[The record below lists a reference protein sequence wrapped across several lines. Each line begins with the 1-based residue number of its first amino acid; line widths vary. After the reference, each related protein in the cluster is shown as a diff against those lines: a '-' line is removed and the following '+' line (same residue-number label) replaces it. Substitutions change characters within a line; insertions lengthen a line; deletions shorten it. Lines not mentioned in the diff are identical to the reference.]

1 MKISE
6 EANEEVNR
14 MCEEMAGDTYCDN
27 NRLDEFGKD
36 DARGSKANEAS
47 KPKEYSVYKYSK
59 EIPLA
64 EQIILGHESVFLQII
79 DDKPIISRLLDLSK
93 EQNII
98 LKPYQHGISGV
109 ASPIIPIKFR
119 DMAEVEYF
127 IKQAKKETIESI
139 YFKHKS
145 LWKNFVVTK
154 DQNTVIFLAVDS
166 VYSHFQDLF
175 ETTHYDLIYGPPGSG
190 KGAILITFS
199 LLGYRVVLAADLN
212 GANLLDLYGS
222 AEICQIT
229 IAEDEL
235 DDIHRDP
242 DKHKIYKIGYDFT
255 GTTQRTLDGNTSNR
269 NNRLY
274 SVYGF
279 KIGAAENQIESR
291 VLAGFNDRGFQ
302 FHSIKGN
309 PRYSIKKALKEM
321 MKPAE
326 KQLPKYR
333 KIISQLEYIR
343 KLTFIFR
350 MIHYDDMIEE
360 VEANIDGRALE
371 LTGPQIRLFSSRK
384 LSSSSIDQENT
395 LLGKEILPA
404 LSEFLRQKGELTKKT
419 LDGIVYDAI
428 VDLISCT
435 EPREQAVDIVTG
447 KKRTLY
453 TISNSDICDRVKELV
468 GGLPSQNLA
477 EQAFYSVE
485 YGKITYKRILK
496 LCRDRLMAEADS
508 IGSGNEKIRALTFD
522 METAQKVGKSFE
534 VVNKIEILTNKSV
547 EEEFDTDDDE
557 QQDREIWKEW
567 ETGFTDAKDKSGTM
581 GRNYPSSE
589 HMKSNDGIKQL
600 VNNNASVYNYENSLV
615 TTHIV
620 QDNVS
625 QSTSSTSISETSI
638 FMNENNFENTICPQI
653 DPKIVPSFQISEPQ
667 EQSSFEHKCP
677 YCNIIGHNTT
687 FSNTDLLERHV
698 IQRHPGWAAYPGQP
712 DTW

>member
-6 EANEEVNR
+6 GANEEVNR

-36 DARGSKANEAS
+36 DARGSKASDAG

-79 DDKPIISRLLDLSK
+79 DDKPVISRQLDLSK

-119 DMAEVEYF
+119 DTAEIEYF

-139 YFKHKS
+139 YLKHKS
-145 LWKNFVVTK
+145 LWMNFVVAK
-154 DQNTVIFLAVDS
+154 DQNTIIFLAVDS

-175 ETTHYDLIYGPPGSG
+175 ETTHYDLIFGPPGSG

-222 AEICQIT
+222 TEICQIT

-279 KIGAAENQIESR
+279 KVGAAENQIESR
-291 VLAGFNDRGFQ
+291 ALAGFNDRGFR
-302 FHSIKGN
+302 FYSIKGN

-321 MKPAE
+321 MKPIE

-350 MIHYDDMIEE
+350 IIHYDDMIEE
-360 VEANIDGRALE
+360 IETNIDGRALE
-371 LTGPQIRLFSSRK
+371 LTGPQIRLFSSKK
-384 LSSSSIDQENT
+384 LSSYSTYQENT
-395 LLGKEILPA
+395 LLAKEILPA
-404 LSEFLRQKGELTKKT
+404 LSEFLRQKGELTRKT
-419 LDGIVYDAI
+419 IDGIAYDAV
-428 VDLISCT
+428 VDLMACT
-435 EPREQAVDIVTG
+435 EPEEEAMDIVTG
-447 KKRTLY
+447 KKRNLCK
-453 TISNSDICDRVKELV
+453 ISNVDICDRVKQLV
-468 GGLPSQNLA
+468 DGYDPQNPN
-477 EQAFYSVE
+477 EQAIYSVDF
-485 YGKITYKRILK
+485 GKITHKHILK
-496 LCRDRLMAEADS
+496 ICRNRLMGENDS
-508 IGSGNEKIRALTFD
+508 IGSGNEKVRALIFD
-522 METAQKVGKSFE
+522 KETVQKVGKTFE
-534 VVNKIEILTNKSV
+534 VVNKIEILANKSID
-547 EEEFDTDDDE
+547 EEFDTDDNE
-557 QQDREIWKEW
+557 QQDREIWRDW
-567 ETGFTDAKDKSGTM
+567 RADFTDAEDDNKSGTM
-581 GRNYPSSE
+581 GRKCPSSE
-589 HMKSNDGIKQL
+589 HIDSDDGTKQQ
-600 VNNNASVYNYENSLV
+600 VNNNNASTSNHEKSLLDSHIRQEN
-615 TTHIV
+615 TPKNI
-620 QDNVS
+620 N
-625 QSTSSTSISETSI
+625 STSISETSI
-638 FMNENNFENTICPQI
+638 SKNRSSFDNPVCSQI
-653 DPKIVPSFQISEPQ
+653 DPKIVPSSLNFRTIMEFL
-667 EQSSFEHKCP
+667 QS
-677 YCNIIGHNTT
+677 
-687 FSNTDLLERHV
+687 
-698 IQRHPGWAAYPGQP
+698 
-712 DTW
+712 